1 MDRINTVDNLRGIAF
16 ILMILHHIFY
26 FYDVSNDYKT
36 SLSKNILI
44 DVSGHISR
52 NIFIFLAGYSLY
64 LSFNKNKEKFI
75 KNRFKNS
82 LKILLHAAL
91 ISTITFI
98 YFPDKFIRFGVLHFI
113 GVATLLASLSVD
125 NDIGLLLITIG
136 LFFVP
141 SINPDVDNIIGT
153 KVSYTQM
160 DYFPLNKWFILLV
173 TGIIFSKYSDI
184 NTIINLEKFTFL
196 NGIGKN
202 CLNLYTLH
210 LTIFILIAHIKKI
223 T

>member
-1 MDRINTVDNLRGIAF
+1 MDRINTVDNLRAIAF
-16 ILMILHHIFY
+16 IFMMIHHCFY
-26 FYDVSNDYKT
+26 FYDVSNNYKT
-36 SLSKNILI
+36 SLAKNIFV
-44 DVSGHISR
+44 DTSGHISR
-52 NIFIFLAGYSLY
+52 NLFIFLAGYSLY
-64 LSFNKNKEKFI
+64 LAYKKNKKNFI

-98 YFPDKFIRFGVLHFI
+98 YFPDIFIRFGVLHFI
-113 GVATLLASLSVD
+113 GVATLLASLSVN
-125 NDIGLLLITIG
+125 NDIGLILITIG

-141 SINPDVDNIIGT
+141 SINPYIDNMIGT
-153 KVSYTQM
+153 KVSYRQM

-173 TGIIFSKYSDI
+173 SGIIFSKYDDI
-184 NTIINLEKFTFL
+184 TSIINLENFSFL